1 MAFDFQA
8 VTEDHDDGNQ
18 EQQYDPMHVGPPSAR
33 VVSSAKRTITHVQV
47 NGISGLSRSMLSLGP
62 TGHQVPDENAVRWRR
77 LPIRLPRLKERRT
90 PAIKSRMHRETAK
103 HGPSRPISY
112 YSPFTPPG
120 EASLD
125 HLVIQQPVI
134 IEEAI
139 SNYPPMALP
148 HRASPP

>member
-139 SNYPPMALP
+139 SDYPPMALP
-148 HRASPP
+148 HR